1 MPLFCDVAL
10 AVPLDMAFTYA
21 IPPGMEPVVGG
32 RVLVPFRQQRMSGI
46 VVELH
51 DRAPQGIDDFRNDG
65 KEERV
70 RPQGLQPDFL
80 AMPGSAANEVAE
92 RVEFE
97 TSAAK
102 AAIENNPLTA
112 ALKRC
117 ATPNQIF
124 PAASKA
130 APVHKS
136 VPADPPIS
144 KASSNAKAAW
154 IRSVIEALDVAPV
167 LDEQLLKL
175 GRWIADYYLAPIG
188 EVFRTMLPLVAEFKR
203 TITYRITDQGHMAL
217 HLAGMSGSPARS
229 QRTPDEQ
236 LVEFRVLDYLAER
249 EGVREQSLRGA
260 TKVSKALLAGMVRKK
275 WIAREDVSAVR
286 DAVRTI
292 KVAVLLGAE
301 AASEGK
307 IAEASPPPDG
317 PEARPHTETQ
327 HPQNERSAGDSPA
340 VAGAT
345 SPRSSLAKKLNNNQR
360 ALIDALA
367 AAGGRLPVETL
378 RDLDVP
384 RTTLATLVRRGLI
397 EIVEEPEDRTAP
409 KLKPR
414 RSPFEFEFSPAQK
427 EAVKQI
433 LESVGARKFT
443 GMLLHGVTGSG
454 KTAVYLAVMRE
465 VLEQGRSSILLVPE
479 IGLTPAMAADL
490 IQVFGDEVAILHS
503 GLSDDERAEQWH
515 RIKRGEARVVVGTR
529 SAVFA
534 PVSDLALVIVD
545 EEQDSSYKQEE
556 TPRYHARDVAVMRA
570 KMAGAVVVLGS
581 ATPSLESYYNAK
593 KHKYALLELP
603 DRVEQRPL
611 PEVEILDMRQ
621 EFQETGQEQVISR
634 KLAEEIRER
643 LEKKEQVMVLLNRR
657 GYSPVV
663 LCRAC
668 GETLQCKNCAVS
680 MTHHKREHK
689 MECHYC
695 GHVAQIPNKCA
706 KCGSEYVYFVGTGSE
721 KLEELLHGMFP
732 QARIGR
738 LDRDTVRGREDFER
752 ALNALNEGELDML
765 VGTQMIAKGH
775 DVHGVTL
782 VGVVGADH
790 ALSLP
795 DFRAAE
801 RTFQLLTQVAG
812 RAGRG
817 NSPGKVVLQTYFP
830 DHYAVQFAA
839 RHDFAGFYD
848 KELQF
853 RSWMHY
859 PPYSAI
865 ANVVIRSEKLDEALA
880 WSGELGR
887 WFEKTRHE
895 GIRVLGPAAAPI
907 LRLKRDYRYHFILKS
922 PSREKMNALLRAML
936 KEAAAKKI
944 PRTQVIV
951 DVDAVW
957 LM

>member
-1 MPLFCDVAL
+1 MPFFCDVAL
-10 AVPLDMAFTYA
+10 AVPLDMVFTYA

-32 RVLVPFRQQRMSGI
+32 RVLVPFRQQRLSGI

-51 DRAPQGIDDFRNDG
+51 DRP
-65 KEERV
+65 
-70 RPQGLQPDFL
+70 P
-80 AMPGSAANEVAE
+80 EVTTKK
-92 RVEFE
+92 V
-97 TSAAK
+97 
-102 AAIENNPLTA
+102 L
-112 ALKRC
+112 
-117 ATPNQIF
+117 
-124 PAASKA
+124 
-130 APVHKS
+130 
-136 VPADPPIS
+136 
-144 KASSNAKAAW
+144 
-154 IRSVIEALDVAPV
+154 EALDPSPV

-175 GRWIADYYLAPIG
+175 GKWIADYYLAPVG
-188 EVFRTMLPLVAEFKR
+188 EVFRTMLPLAAEFKR
-203 TITYRITDQGHMAL
+203 TIAYRITDEGRLAL

-229 QRTPDEQ
+229 KRTPEQ
-236 LVEFRVLDYLAER
+236 QLAEFGALDYLAER
-249 EGVREQSLRGA
+249 ESVREERLRGVGR
-260 TKVSKALLAGMVRKK
+260 VSKALLNGMVRKK
-275 WIAREDVSAVR
+275 WIAREDVSAAR
-286 DAVRTI
+286 DAARLV
-292 KVAVLLGAE
+292 KVAVLLSAG
-301 AASEGK
+301 
-307 IAEASPPPDG
+307 ASPPLDPSTSLRAG
-317 PEARPHTETQ
+317 PRGARPHTGT
-327 HPQNERSAGDSPA
+327 
-340 VAGAT
+340 
-345 SPRSSLAKKLNNNQR
+345 AKKLNENQR
-360 ALIDALA
+360 TLIETLA
-367 AAGGRLPVETL
+367 ASGGRVPVEAL
-378 RDLDVP
+378 RGLDVP
-384 RTTLATLVRRGLI
+384 RTTLGTLVRRGLI
-397 EIVEEPEDRTAP
+397 ELVDEPPDFAVS
-409 KLKPR
+409 KIKPR
-414 RSPFEFEFSPAQK
+414 QSPFEFEFSAAQK
-427 EAVKQI
+427 EALAKI
-433 LESVGARKFT
+433 GEAVGSRKF
-443 GMLLHGVTGSG
+443 GGLLLHGITGSG
-454 KTAVYLAVMRE
+454 KTAVYLACMRE
-465 VLEQGRSSILLVPE
+465 VLDQARSSILLVPE
-479 IGLTPAMAADL
+479 IGLTPAVAADL
-490 IQVFGDEVAILHS
+490 HQVFGDEVAILHS
-503 GLSDDERAEQWH
+503 GLSDAERAEQWH
-515 RIKRGEARVVVGTR
+515 RIRRGEARVVAGTR

-593 KHKYALLELP
+593 KNKYALVELP

-611 PEVEILDMRQ
+611 PEVEIVDMRQ

-668 GETLQCKNCAVS
+668 GKTLQCKNCAVS
-680 MTHHKREHK
+680 MTHHKRERK

-695 GHVAQIPNKCA
+695 GHVEHIPDKCVH
-706 KCGSEYVYFVGTGSE
+706 CGSEYVYFVGTGSE

-738 LDRDTVRGREDFER
+738 LDRDTVRGREDFEH
-752 ALNALNEGELDML
+752 ALNALNEGALDML

-775 DVHGVTL
+775 DIHGVTL
-782 VGVVGADH
+782 VGVVGADM
-790 ALSLP
+790 ALGLP

-817 NSPGKVVLQTYFP
+817 QFPGKVVLQTYFQ

-839 RHDFAGFYD
+839 RHDFAGFYE

-853 RSWMHY
+853 RAWMHY

-865 ANVVIRSEKLDEALA
+865 ANVLIRSEKLDEALT

-887 WFEKTRHE
+887 WFEKTRRE

-907 LRLKRDYRYHFILKS
+907 MRLKRDYRYHFILKS

-936 KEAAAKKI
+936 AEAAARKI

>member
-1 MPLFCDVAL
+1 MSLFCDVAL
-10 AVPLDMAFTYA
+10 AVPLDMVFTYG

-32 RVLVPFRQQRMSGI
+32 RVLVPFRQQRLSGI

-51 DRAPQGIDDFRNDG
+51 DRPPQV
-65 KEERV
+65 K
-70 RPQGLQPDFL
+70 
-80 AMPGSAANEVAE
+80 
-92 RVEFE
+92 
-97 TSAAK
+97 TK
-102 AAIENNPLTA
+102 
-112 ALKRC
+112 K
-117 ATPNQIF
+117 
-124 PAASKA
+124 
-130 APVHKS
+130 
-136 VPADPPIS
+136 
-144 KASSNAKAAW
+144 
-154 IRSVIEALDVAPV
+154 VIEALDLSPV
-167 LDEQLLKL
+167 LDEHLLKL
-175 GRWIADYYLAPIG
+175 GKWIADYYLAPVG
-188 EVFRTMLPLVAEFKR
+188 EVFRTMLPLAAEFR
-203 TITYRITDQGHMAL
+203 RATEYRITDEGRMAL
-217 HLAGMSGSPARS
+217 HLAGISGSPARS
-229 QRTPDEQ
+229 KRTPEQQ
-236 LVEFRVLDYLAER
+236 LVEFRVLDHLAER
-249 EGVREQSLRGA
+249 DGVREERLRGA
-260 TKVSKALLAGMVRKK
+260 TRVSKALLSGMVRKK
-275 WIAREDVSAVR
+275 WIAREDVSAAR
-286 DAVRTI
+286 DAARLV
-292 KVAVLLGAE
+292 KVAVLREAE
-301 AASEGK
+301 ERPPVETRLAASLSAGP
-307 IAEASPPPDG
+307 APQLDG
-317 PEARPHTETQ
+317 PEARHHTST
-327 HPQNERSAGDSPA
+327 
-340 VAGAT
+340 
-345 SPRSSLAKKLNNNQR
+345 AKKLNENQI
-360 ALIDALA
+360 ALIETLA
-367 AAGGRLPVETL
+367 ASGGRVPVEVL
-378 RDLDVP
+378 RGLDVP
-384 RTTLATLVRRGLI
+384 RTTLSTLVRRGLI
-397 EIVEEPEDRTAP
+397 ELVDEPQGFTAS

-414 RSPFEFEFSPAQK
+414 QSPFEFEFSAAQK
-427 EAVKQI
+427 EALAKIGEAVA
-433 LESVGARKFT
+433 SRKFS
-443 GMLLHGVTGSG
+443 GLLLHGITGSG
-454 KTAVYLAVMRE
+454 KTAVYLACMRQ
-465 VLEQGRSSILLVPE
+465 VLDAGRSSILLVPE
-479 IGLTPAMAADL
+479 IGLTPAVAADL
-490 IQVFGDEVAILHS
+490 HQVFGDEVAILHS
-503 GLSDDERAEQWH
+503 GLSDAERAEQWH
-515 RIKRGEARVVVGTR
+515 RIRRGEARVVAGTR

-534 PVSDLALVIVD
+534 PVSDLALIIVD

-570 KMAGAVVVLGS
+570 KMAGAGAAVVLGS

-593 KHKYALLELP
+593 KNKYALVELP

-611 PEVEILDMRQ
+611 PQVEIVDMRQ

-668 GETLQCKNCAVS
+668 GKTLQCKNCAVS
-680 MTHHKREHK
+680 MTHHKRERK

-695 GHVAQIPNKCA
+695 GHVEHIPDKCVH
-706 KCGSEYVYFVGTGSE
+706 CGSEYVYFVGTGSE

-738 LDRDTVRGREDFER
+738 LDRDTVRGREDFEH
-752 ALNALNEGELDML
+752 ALNALNEGALDML

-775 DVHGVTL
+775 DIHGVTL
-782 VGVVGADH
+782 VGVVGADM
-790 ALSLP
+790 ALGLP

-817 NSPGKVVLQTYFP
+817 QSLGKVVLQTYFQ

-839 RHDFAGFYD
+839 RHDFAGFYE

-853 RSWMHY
+853 RAWMHY

-865 ANVVIRSEKLDEALA
+865 ANVLIRSEKLDEALT

-907 LRLKRDYRYHFILKS
+907 TRLKRDYRYHFILKS

-936 KEAAAKKI
+936 AEAAARKI

>member
-1 MPLFCDVAL
+1 MALFCDVAL
-10 AVPLDMAFTYA
+10 AVPLDMVFTYA
-21 IPPGMEPVVGG
+21 IPPGMEPAVGG
-32 RVLVPFRQQRMSGI
+32 RVLVPFRQQRLSGI

-51 DRAPQGIDDFRNDG
+51 DRPPQI
-65 KEERV
+65 KI
-70 RPQGLQPDFL
+70 
-80 AMPGSAANEVAE
+80 
-92 RVEFE
+92 
-97 TSAAK
+97 K
-102 AAIENNPLTA
+102 
-112 ALKRC
+112 K
-117 ATPNQIF
+117 
-124 PAASKA
+124 
-130 APVHKS
+130 
-136 VPADPPIS
+136 
-144 KASSNAKAAW
+144 
-154 IRSVIEALDVAPV
+154 VIEALDVAPV

-175 GRWIADYYLAPIG
+175 GKWIADYYLAPVG
-188 EVFRTMLPLVAEFKR
+188 EVFRTMLPLSAEFKR
-203 TITYRITDQGHMAL
+203 SITYHITDEGRMAL
-217 HLAGMSGSPARS
+217 HRAGMSGSPARS
-229 QRTPDEQ
+229 KRTPEQ
-236 LVEFRVLDYLAER
+236 QLIEFRVLDYLAER
-249 EGVREQSLRGA
+249 ENVRERNLRTA
-260 TKVSKALLAGMVRKK
+260 TQVSNALLSGMVRKK
-275 WIAREDVSAVR
+275 WIAREDVSAAR
-286 DAVRTI
+286 DAARLA
-292 KVAVLLGAE
+292 KVAVLRSMDMKV
-301 AASEGK
+301 ASISE
-307 IAEASPPPDG
+307 SN
-317 PEARPHTETQ
+317 ARVP
-327 HPQNERSAGDSPA
+327 S
-340 VAGAT
+340 T
-345 SPRSSLAKKLNNNQR
+345 SKFNNNQR
-360 ALIDALA
+360 TLLETLA
-367 AAGGRLPVETL
+367 AAGGRVPVEAL
-378 RDLDVP
+378 RGLDVP
-384 RTTLATLVRRGLI
+384 RTTLGTLVRRGVI
-397 EIVEEPEDRTAP
+397 ELVDEPQDFTAS

-414 RSPFEFEFSPAQK
+414 QSPFEFEFSAAQENALAK
-427 EAVKQI
+427 IGDAVT
-433 LESVGARKFT
+433 SRKFA
-443 GMLLHGVTGSG
+443 GLLLHGITGSG
-454 KTAVYLAVMRE
+454 KTAVYLACMRQ

-479 IGLTPAMAADL
+479 IGLTPAVAADL
-490 IQVFGDEVAILHS
+490 HQVFGDEVAILHS
-503 GLSDDERAEQWH
+503 GLSDGERAEQWH
-515 RIKRGEARVVVGTR
+515 RIRRGEARVVAGTR

-534 PVSDLALVIVD
+534 PVSDLALIIVD

-570 KMAGAVVVLGS
+570 KMAGAVVALGS

-593 KHKYALLELP
+593 KNKYALVELP
-603 DRVEQRPL
+603 DRVEKRPL
-611 PEVEILDMRQ
+611 PEVEIVDMRQ

-643 LEKKEQVMVLLNRR
+643 LEKREQVMVLLNRR

-668 GETLQCKNCAVS
+668 GKTLQCKNCAVS
-680 MTHHKREHK
+680 MTHHKRERK

-695 GHVAQIPNKCA
+695 GNVERIPHKCA
-706 KCGSEYVYFVGTGSE
+706 HCGSEYVHFVGTGSE

-738 LDRDTVRGREDFER
+738 LDRDTVRGREDFEH
-752 ALNALNEGELDML
+752 ALNALNEGALDML

-775 DVHGVTL
+775 DIHGVTL
-782 VGVVGADH
+782 VGVVGADM
-790 ALSLP
+790 ALGLP

-817 NSPGKVVLQTYFP
+817 QYPGKVILQTYFQ

-853 RSWMHY
+853 RAWMHY

-865 ANVVIRSEKLDEALA
+865 ANVLIRSEKLDEALT

-907 LRLKRDYRYHFILKS
+907 MRLKRDYRYHFILKS

-936 KEAAAKKI
+936 AEASARKI

>member
-1 MPLFCDVAL
+1 MPLFADVAL
-10 AVPLDMAFTYA
+10 PVPLDMAFTYA

-46 VVELH
+46 VLELH
-51 DRAPQGIDDFRNDG
+51 DRAPQ
-65 KEERV
+65 
-70 RPQGLQPDFL
+70 
-80 AMPGSAANEVAE
+80 
-92 RVEFE
+92 
-97 TSAAK
+97 
-102 AAIENNPLTA
+102 
-112 ALKRC
+112 LK
-117 ATPNQIF
+117 T
-124 PAASKA
+124 K
-130 APVHKS
+130 K
-136 VPADPPIS
+136 
-144 KASSNAKAAW
+144 
-154 IRSVIEALDVAPV
+154 VIETLDLSPV
-167 LDEQLLKL
+167 LDDHLLKL
-175 GRWIADYYLAPIG
+175 GQWIAGYYLAPVG
-188 EVFRTMLPLVAEFKR
+188 EVFRTMLPLSAEFKR
-203 TITYRITDQGHMAL
+203 TIAYRIAEKGHMAL
-217 HLAGMSGSPARS
+217 HFAATTGSPARS
-229 QRTPDEQ
+229 QRPPEEQ
-236 LVEFRVLDYLAER
+236 MLEFRVLDYLAER
-249 EGVREQSLRGA
+249 EDAPVNESSLRSA
-260 TKVSKALLAGMVRKK
+260 TRVSRTLLAGMVRKK
-275 WIAREDVSAVR
+275 WIAREDVSAAR
-286 DAVRTI
+286 DAARTI
-292 KVAVLLGAE
+292 KVAVLLSAEPGAPTPPEEPEVGPSSARVPPPVAE
-301 AASEGK
+301 ARG
-307 IAEASPPPDG
+307 
-317 PEARPHTETQ
+317 R
-327 HPQNERSAGDSPA
+327 
-340 VAGAT
+340 
-345 SPRSSLAKKLNNNQR
+345 RSSPKLNGNQR
-360 ALIDALA
+360 TLIESLA
-367 AAGGRLPVETL
+367 AAGGRVPVEDL
-378 RDLDVP
+378 RALDIP
-384 RTTLATLVRRGLI
+384 RTTLSTLVRRGL
-397 EIVEEPEDRTAP
+397 VELVDEPENRTTP
-409 KLKPR
+409 ILKSR
-414 RSPFEFEFSPAQK
+414 RSPVEFEFSPAQQQALAK
-427 EAVKQI
+427 I
-433 LESVGARKFT
+433 LEATAAAQFS

-454 KTAVYLAVMRE
+454 KTAVYLAAMRA
-465 VLEQGRSSILLVPE
+465 VLERGRSSILLVPE

-515 RIKRGEARVVVGTR
+515 RIRRQEARVVVGTR

-534 PVSDLALVIVD
+534 PVTDLALLIVD
-545 EEQDSSYKQEE
+545 EEQDASYKQEE

-593 KHKYALLELP
+593 KHRYALLELP

-611 PEVEILDMRQ
+611 PEVEIIDMRQ
-621 EFQETGQEQVISR
+621 EFQDTGKEQVISR
-634 KLAEEIRER
+634 KLTEEIRDR
-643 LEKKEQVMVLLNRR
+643 LAKKEQVMVLLNRR
-657 GYSPVV
+657 GYSPVA

-668 GETLQCKNCAVS
+668 GQALQCKNCAVS

-695 GHVAQIPNKCA
+695 GFIAPVPKKCA
-706 KCGSEYVYFVGTGSE
+706 ECGSEYVYFVGTGSE
-721 KLEELLHGMFP
+721 KLEELLHGLFP

-752 ALNALNEGELDML
+752 ALNALNAGELDML

-782 VGVVGADH
+782 VGVVGGDN

-865 ANVVIRSEKLDEALA
+865 ANVIVRSEKLDEALA

-907 LRLKRDYRYHFILKS
+907 TRLKRDYRYHFILKS
-922 PSREKMNALLRAML
+922 PSRQKLNALLRAML
-936 KEAAAKKI
+936 AEAAARKI
-944 PRTQVIV
+944 PRPHIIV
-951 DVDAVW
+951 DVDALW